1 MTVYAIAQ
9 GKIENRERFDQYVA
23 EATPTLIAH
32 DAKVLAVDE
41 SPVIVE
47 GNVDYPR
54 TVVIEFESEAAFRRW
69 YDSPEYTAARRV
81 RLDAAQGTFIL
92 VKALQIGA

>member
-9 GKIENRERFDQYVA
+9 GKIEDRERFDQYVA

-41 SPVIVE
+41 SPVFVE
-47 GNVDYPR
+47 GSIDYPR
-54 TVVIEFESEAAFRRW
+54 TVIIEFESEAAFRRW
-69 YDSPEYTAARRV
+69 YDSPEDTAAREH
-81 RLDAAQGTFIL
+81 RLDAAKGTFIL
-92 VKALQIGA
+92 VQAL

>member
-9 GKIENRERFDQYVA
+9 GKIEDRERFNQYIA

-32 DAKVLAVDE
+32 DAKVLALDE

-47 GNVDYPR
+47 GSVDYPR
-54 TVVIEFESEAAFRRW
+54 TVVIEFESETAFRRW
-69 YDSPEYTAARRV
+69 YDSPEYTAARKH
-81 RLDAAQGTFIL
+81 RLDAAKGTFIL
-92 VKALQIGA
+92 VKAL